1 MMTLRR
7 GMALLALLCILCLST
22 QVRAGDAE
30 DKAVEAIKKL
40 GGSVMRDDNA
50 AGKPVVRVDLRDTKA
65 TDADLKDLKEFKSLR
80 TLDLFNTKV
89 TDAGLKELK
98 EIKSLRL
105 LYINKTEVT
114 NDAVKE
120 LLKALPELKTDR

>member
-7 GMALLALLCILCLST
+7 RMALLALLCILCSCAP
-22 QVRAGDAE
+22 VHANDAE
-30 DKAVEAIKKL
+30 DKAAEAIKKL
-40 GGSVMRDDNA
+40 RGSVMRDDKA
-50 AGKPVVRVDLRDTKA
+50 AGKPVVLVDLRGTKA

-98 EIKSLRL
+98 EIKSLRI

-114 NDAVKE
+114 SDGVKE
-120 LLKALPELKTDR
+120 LLKALPDLKTDR

>member
-1 MMTLRR
+1 
-7 GMALLALLCILCLST
+7 MALLALLCILCSSAP
-22 QVRAGDAE
+22 VRADAE

-50 AGKPVVRVDLRDTKA
+50 AGKPVVRVDLRGTKT
-65 TDADLKDLKEFKSLR
+65 TDADLKELKEFKSLR

-98 EIKSLRL
+98 EIKSLRI

-120 LLKALPELKTDR
+120 LLKALPDLKTDR